1 MENIYKL
8 PLMLEPQPEGGYTIT
23 CPLLPNLVTEADTL
37 DEVIPN
43 VADALAALIEA
54 YEDLNQ
60 PLPAV
65 LQPLTPDSTL
75 WTETLVPVVLA
86 WNTKKWL
93 KNYENLVARKFHAE
107 AAVLIGNGTT
117 QSVGVLYQYLIGET
131 KTWKW
136 GRYAILFTNWI

>member
-1 MENIYKL
+1 MESIYKL
-8 PLMLEPQPEGGYTIT
+8 PLVLEPQPEGGYTIT

-65 LQPLTPDSTL
+65 LQPLTPGSTL
-75 WTETLVPVVLA
+75 WTETLV
-86 WNTKKWL
+86 
-93 KNYENLVARKFHAE
+93 
-107 AAVLIGNGTT
+107 
-117 QSVGVLYQYLIGET
+117 SV
-131 KTWKW
+131 
-136 GRYAILFTNWI
+136 RSA